1 MPKELCQ
8 QQEMFPKRNHPV
20 PSCLGR
26 KEDMWWSVTLDWCQ
40 GQRCLKKPSGQVV
53 PQVHS
58 PHLFLAPLKSHSHHV
73 CVCVCVCV
81 LVTELCTTL
90 CNLMDYIA
98 QQSSWIS
105 KNMWKFYPWNSP
117 SKNTGVGW
125 HFLLQGIIWP
135 RDQTQVSC
143 IGGRF
148 LTVWATDWLHVW
160 LVSMSDWS
168 ALIGLHVSGLF
179 HPFCRPGSSHL
190 GCCS

>member
-1 MPKELCQ
+1 MRSQRIEHYWAINT
-8 QQEMFPKRNHPV
+8 FN
-20 PSCLGR
+20 
-26 KEDMWWSVTLDWCQ
+26 WSPC
-40 GQRCLKKPSGQVV
+40 
-53 PQVHS
+53 
-58 PHLFLAPLKSHSHHV
+58 V

-143 IGGRF
+143 ITGRHF
-148 LTVWATDWLHVW
+148 HLWATREALQDFKKTRLLRMRSWSMLRTNKVWTGLWLTGDFEIWNMAAREGVPV
-160 LVSMSDWS
+160 LVTSE
-168 ALIGLHVSGLF
+168 
-179 HPFCRPGSSHL
+179 
-190 GCCS
+190 